1 MNALALLSNL
11 STRGIML
18 IPDGDALIARPR
30 QRLTDAD
37 REAIRR
43 HKSALLAH
51 LSAED
56 ARAEALAVLQRLK
69 AFTLPTGRMA
79 AAHLVAQ
86 RLASTLSASKP
97 GENREDATAIL
108 HSVRALEGELI
119 ALGGTYDADL
129 AGSISRVESVFPG
142 ANLVEVKKT

>member
-1 MNALALLSNL
+1 MNAQALLSNL
-11 STRGIML
+11 SARGIML
-18 IPDGDALIARPR
+18 TPDGDALIARPR

-43 HKSALLAH
+43 HKTALLAH

-79 AAHLVAQ
+79 AARLVAQ
-86 RLASTLSASKP
+86 RLASTLSDSKP
-97 GENREDATAIL
+97 GENSEDPIAIL
-108 HSVRALEGELI
+108 HSVRALEGELV
-119 ALGGTYDADL
+119 ALGGTYDTGL
-129 AGSISRVESVFPG
+129 AESILRVESVFPG

>member
-1 MNALALLSNL
+1 MDAQALLSNL
-11 STRGIML
+11 SARGIML
-18 IPDGDALIARPR
+18 TPDGDALVARPR

-43 HKSALLAH
+43 HKTALLAH

-56 ARAEALAVLQRLK
+56 ARVEALAVLQRLK

-79 AAHLVAQ
+79 AARLVAQ
-86 RLASTLSASKP
+86 RLACTPGDRKP
-97 GENREDATAIL
+97 GDNSDDPTAIL

-119 ALGGTYDADL
+119 ALGGRYDIDL